1 MRGIL
6 TTLPLALLAATLVVG
21 PGTPQPA
28 TATPDRAVA
37 SPSRS
42 APTPARAGAGTRQ
55 VVVRPVTAD
64 GRPAPGWPV
73 VRQRGVASCTGAAHG
88 AVDPGIVT
96 CFPTVY
102 GLAACWKSQGH
113 TALCVRSLTEHE
125 LVRVRYQGR
134 FPRVAAPAQPA
145 PNDLTLGDGRACRI
159 RTGGAWGSPP
169 GHPRWV
175 GYYSCDEGAVY
186 GPARPADGI
195 DRSEPVWT
203 VHVVE
208 GPEARV
214 TVRAVRAA
222 FFVGT
227 APAA

>member
-1 MRGIL
+1 MRRIL
-6 TTLPLALLAATLVVG
+6 AALFLALLAAALVVG

-28 TATPDRAVA
+28 TATPDRAPRT
-37 SPSRS
+37 SP
-42 APTPARAGAGTRQ
+42 AAPARAEAGTRQ
-55 VVVRPVTAD
+55 VVVRPVTTE

-73 VRQRGVASCTGAAHG
+73 VRQRGAASCTGAARG

-102 GLAACWKSQGH
+102 GLAACWRSQRH
-113 TALCVRSLTEHE
+113 TALCVRSLFEHQ

-134 FPRVAAPAQPA
+134 FPRAVAPAQAA
-145 PNDLTLGDGRACRI
+145 PNDLTLGGGRACRI

-175 GYYSCDEGAVY
+175 GYYSCDDGAVY

-195 DRSEPVWT
+195 DRSEPAWT

-208 GPEARV
+208 GPRARV

-222 FFVGT
+222 FYVGT
-227 APAA
+227 AAAA